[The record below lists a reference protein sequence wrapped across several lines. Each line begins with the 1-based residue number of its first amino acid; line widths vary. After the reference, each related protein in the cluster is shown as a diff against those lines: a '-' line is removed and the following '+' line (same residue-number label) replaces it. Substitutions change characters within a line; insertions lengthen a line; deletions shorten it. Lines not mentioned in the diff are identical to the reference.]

1 MTVRQWDIW
10 KTRPAGIQKEHWF
23 VILSGAERLQSSSHV
38 QINGL
43 ACFTLRGM
51 PRSTD
56 VRLDAADGFPAP
68 TVCQCDLVYFLEKSQ
83 LHSHLG
89 KVSYARQQAIKRA
102 LIQLFR
108 LVPG

>member
-1 MTVRQWDIW
+1 MNIHQWDVW
-10 KTRPAGIQKEHWF
+10 KARPAGVEKEHWF
-23 VILSGAERLQSSSHV
+23 VILSGTERLQSSSRV

-43 ACFTLRGM
+43 ACFSLRST

-56 VRLDAADGFPAP
+56 VRLNTADGFEAP
-68 TVCQCDLVYFLEKSQ
+68 TVCQCDLIYFLEKGR

-89 KVSYARQQAIKRA
+89 MVSYERQQAIKRM
-102 LIQLFR
+102 LIQVFR